1 MDLKI
6 YEKINFNVAHCMLA
20 QMKGIFMLVL
30 VMNKHMVYN
39 QYLTNHSQPSHAS
52 VLNYITQ

>member
-39 QYLTNHSQPSHAS
+39 QYLTNQSQHS